1 MTKRERVCLAKAL
14 PGRRSGRLAQAG
26 ERKSESTTS
35 MRKKIF
41 NPKTAL
47 LQYGIREVVELAQKL
62 GEADPDFKFIGENIG
77 DPVAKGWEVPYF
89 IKEILADLIIN
100 NNGIF
105 GYAHSRGILKSRQ
118 WVAECSKKLCP
129 SSRLDCEHVFFT
141 NGLGA
146 AISLLYRTLKPGT
159 RIIQPHPGYPA
170 HISNEKFAAGG
181 KSFGYRSNPETGW
194 APDLEHLES
203 QIKKH
208 PEIAGILLINPNNPT
223 GAVYS
228 ESVLEHVVRL
238 AKRYRLMLISDE
250 VYFRL
255 VFNKTKYVHLTELA
269 AGRVPLIVMRGLSKD
284 IPWPGGRCGWIEFH
298 NIGLDKDFQM
308 YFESLKKP
316 LMLEVCAAALP
327 QAAAPLIYDN
337 PNYTQWLKKYT
348 SELEQ
353 ISNET
358 ADILGAVPGLKIRPI
373 QGAFYMMALFED
385 GLLNRRQHLPI
396 GNARAADIIRKLT
409 APANFPLDKR
419 FAYYTLA
426 STGICVV
433 SASDF
438 SSPYPGFRITTLDRD
453 PTHRRNTYQT
463 LARTINKYLASA

>member
-1 MTKRERVCLAKAL
+1 
-14 PGRRSGRLAQAG
+14 
-26 ERKSESTTS
+26 
-35 MRKKIF
+35 MRKKIY

-77 DPVAKGWEVPYF
+77 DPVAKGWVVPAF
-89 IKEILADLIIN
+89 IKEILADLIKK

-105 GYAHSRGILKSRQ
+105 GYAHSRGILESRQ
-118 WVAECSKKLCP
+118 WVAECSKKYAP

-146 AISLLYRTLKPGT
+146 AISLIYRTLKPGA

-170 HISNEKFAAGG
+170 HISNEKFAAG
-181 KSFGYRSNPETGW
+181 KPSIGYRLDPENKW
-194 APDLEHLES
+194 SPDLEHLEN
-203 QIKKH
+203 QIKRH
-208 PEIAGILLINPNNPT
+208 PEVTGILLINPNNPT
-223 GAVYS
+223 GAVY
-228 ESVLEHVVRL
+228 ERKILEHVVRL

-255 VFNKTKYVHLTELA
+255 VFNRTKYVHLAELA
-269 AGRVPLIVMRGLSKD
+269 AGRVPLIVMHGMSKD
-284 IPWPGGRCGWIEFH
+284 IPWPGGRCGWLEFH
-298 NIGLDKDFQM
+298 NIGLDKEFQM
-308 YFESLKKP
+308 YFESMKKP

-327 QAAAPLIYDN
+327 QAAAPLIYGN
-337 PNYTQWLKKYT
+337 PQYTQWLKKYT
-348 SELEQ
+348 AELEQ
-353 ISNET
+353 ISNEI
-358 ADILGAVPGLKIRPI
+358 ADILGAVPGLKVRPI

-396 GNARAADIIRKLT
+396 ANAHAAEIIRKAV
-409 APANFPLDKR
+409 APAMFPPDKR

-433 SASDF
+433 PASDF
-438 SSPYPGFRITTLDRD
+438 SSPYPGFRVTTLDRD
-453 PTHRRNTYQT
+453 PKHRRNTYQT
-463 LARTINKYLASA
+463 LARAIGDYLASA